1 MNPLL
6 GPELSIMTE
15 VNVREKFPNV
25 CSIMRGRQV
34 IGVENSLIFPGIFR
48 NLRGREREYV

>member
-1 MNPLL
+1 
-6 GPELSIMTE
+6 
-15 VNVREKFPNV
+15 V

-48 NLRGREREYV
+48 NSRERERVRIASSLICKVN